1 MLLITNQIT
10 VFINFEYSMTSKIG
24 TPNIDK
30 ILSEK
35 DYKHH
40 LDIINARREI
50 MEANSKLDKLVQS
63 CDHKLIP
70 LTPNQI
76 KLLEE
81 DDVESWDYS
90 DSRCM
95 ICDQYFG
102 WRCTNSPDGACH
114 YHTNSDDDLHG
125 PFYVKLINGERYK
138 LENYDYSNK
147 VNETSDSC
155 IFCHKPDERL

>member
-1 MLLITNQIT
+1 
-10 VFINFEYSMTSKIG
+10 MTRKIG

-40 LDIINARREI
+40 RDIINARREI
-50 MEANSKLDKLVQS
+50 MEANSKLDKLVRS

-81 DDVESWDYS
+81 DDFESWDYS
-90 DSRCM
+90 DSRCI
-95 ICDQYFG
+95 ICDEYFG
-102 WRCTNSPDGACH
+102 WRCTKSPDGACH
-114 YHTNSDDDLHG
+114 YHTTTLNGTEG
-125 PFYVKLINGERYK
+125 PFYIKLIN
-138 LENYDYSNK
+138 
-147 VNETSDSC
+147 
-155 IFCHKPDERL
+155 